1 MDSLG
6 SPTRTPRRNSLA
18 LLSLCI
24 SLATYGSLLKRK
36 TKPQTLTLTSLC
48 LMSQMKQELAGFLR
62 AALLPSVRPSSSLK
76 AGSIAVA
83 TLG

>member
-1 MDSLG
+1 
-6 SPTRTPRRNSLA
+6 
-18 LLSLCI
+18 
-24 SLATYGSLLKRK
+24 
-36 TKPQTLTLTSLC
+36 
-48 LMSQMKQELAGFLR
+48 MKQELAGFLR